1 MKKNHLSACATVGCA
16 VALAMTLTACS
27 SDSLAS
33 MMGGN
38 SEQAK
43 AQAANRAYMSSVNQC
58 IDTLNERLDSFEE
71 AVSNGD
77 VVSLKTKAAKAGEVV
92 AQLEAIT
99 APDDLSDVHAAYVEG
114 CKNLDEA
121 LSAYVELYSQAKKG
135 KTDSFEAKL
144 KAIQHKYDQGIAKIK
159 EGDDAAAAKGGA
171 SVQQDSEKSSE
182 KDAEQKS

>member
-1 MKKNHLSACATVGCA
+1 MKKNRLSACATVGCA
-16 VALAMTLTACS
+16 AVLALALTGCT
-27 SDSLAS
+27 SDSLS
-33 MMGGN
+33 TMMGGN
-38 SEQAK
+38 NEQAK

-71 AVSNGD
+71 AVANGD
-77 VVSLKTKAAKAGEVV
+77 MVSLKTKAAKAGEVV
-92 AQLEAIT
+92 TQLEGIT
-99 APDDLSDVHAAYVEG
+99 APDDLADVHAAYVEG
-114 CKNLDEA
+114 CKDLNDA
-121 LSAYVELYSQAKKG
+121 LAAYVELYSEAKKG

-171 SVQQDSEKSSE
+171 NVAADSDKSSE